1 MLLWIIHRWFSLV
14 LDHFWAVFL
23 IMPLRIRPC
32 LNMWSKFEVKR
43 TCSCVMAICFIDKTS
58 KIEDLKGLCRKKIK
72 KSIFEHSCPQI
83 LTKVGTLLHFSKCYA
98 VVELK
103 LKSDILN
110 WTKLSKTATFT
121 TTSVFKLHP
130 QKFTNAKIL

>member
-1 MLLWIIHRWFSLV
+1 MNYSQVIF
-14 LDHFWAVFL
+14 
-23 IMPLRIRPC
+23 
-32 LNMWSKFEVKR
+32 
-43 TCSCVMAICFIDKTS
+43 TCFISFLSSFFDNAPQDTPLLEHVVQIWSQKDLFLCYGNLFYWQNL
-58 KIEDLKGLCRKKIK
+58 KNWNLKGLCRKKIK

-110 WTKLSKTATFT
+110 WTKLSKTANFT
-121 TTSVFKLHP
+121 ATSVFKLHP